1 MEQNPPVWMDGTTVP
16 GEDLRRLT
24 TALMSDGVAKAS
36 ALAVSEK
43 SGTPNMSVDV
53 AAGAAFVL
61 GTNQTYQ
68 GTYFVENRATV
79 NKTISA
85 AHPTNGRI
93 DLVVARVRENLY
105 DSGGVDAWD
114 IYVVTG
120 TPAGSPV
127 APAVPDNCLLL
138 ATVNVAAA
146 ASSILN
152 ANITSA
158 RTLARPWNSAWGT
171 IVHATDPNLRS
182 GFTTSVA
189 EVNAALRASLPGNF
203 PANRK
208 LRFTCHVN
216 VGINTGT
223 PGVLLTLRDLTAGAD
238 VGRFWQQNASVGSAI
253 SHTGSLII
261 TSVAGARTW
270 TPRVQ
275 AVIGGTLDVNGH
287 TDTSYMLLE
296 DIGPA

>member
-24 TALMSDGVAKAS
+24 TALMSDGVAEAS

-138 ATVNVAAA
+138 ATVDVAAA

-158 RTLARPWNSAWGT
+158 RTLARPWNSACCS
-171 IVHATDPNLRS
+171 ACL
-182 GFTTSVA
+182 
-189 EVNAALRASLPGNF
+189 ASWQLPGQ
-203 PANRK
+203 PQAPV
-208 LRFTCHVN
+208 HV
-216 VGINTGT
+216 
-223 PGVLLTLRDLTAGAD
+223 PHQRRDQHRYAGRVAD
-238 VGRFWQQNASVGSAI
+238 AA
-253 SHTGSLII
+253 
-261 TSVAGARTW
+261 
-270 TPRVQ
+270 
-275 AVIGGTLDVNGH
+275 
-287 TDTSYMLLE
+287 
-296 DIGPA
+296 

>member
-24 TALMSDGVAKAS
+24 TALMSDGVAEAS

-127 APAVPDNCLLL
+127 APAVPDNCLAL
-138 ATVNVAAA
+138 AEVSVPAADTA
-146 ASSILN
+146 IGN
-152 ANITSA
+152 AQITDRRS
-158 RTLARPWNSAWGT
+158 LARPWN
-171 IVHATDPNLRS
+171 
-182 GFTTSVA
+182 
-189 EVNAALRASLPGNF
+189 AALGEVAYAAATASSAGYTSESDISGVSVTWDAVDGRLYEVLVRVPLADSVSAGTLATMITDSSNTRYGQGNHSIAAGGS
-203 PANRK
+203 ANFTVTARVVGAGASVTRK
-208 LRFTCHVN
+208 ARF
-216 VGINTGT
+216 ISTGGSCT
-223 PGVLLTLRDLTAGAD
+223 LTATAN
-238 VGRFWQQNASVGSAI
+238 VPVYISV
-253 SHTGSLII
+253 
-261 TSVAGARTW
+261 R
-270 TPRVQ
+270 
-275 AVIGGTLDVNGH
+275 
-287 TDTSYMLLE
+287 

>member
-24 TALMSDGVAKAS
+24 TALMSDGVAEAS

-127 APAVPDNCLLL
+127 APAVPDNCLAL
-138 ATVNVAAA
+138 AEVSVPAADTA
-146 ASSILN
+146 IGN
-152 ANITSA
+152 AQITDRRS
-158 RTLARPWNSAWGT
+158 LARPWNAAWGE
-171 IVHATDPNLRS
+171 VAYAAATAASAGYTSESDIS
-182 GFTTSVA
+182 GVSVTWDAVDGRLYEVLVRVPVADSTSAGTLATMITDSSNTRYGQGNHSIAAGGSANFTVTARVVGAGASVTRKA
-189 EVNAALRASLPGNF
+189 RFISTGGSGTLTAT
-203 PANRK
+203 AN
-208 LRFTCHVN
+208 VP
-216 VGINTGT
+216 VYIS
-223 PGVLLTLRDLTAGAD
+223 VRDL
-238 VGRFWQQNASVGSAI
+238 
-253 SHTGSLII
+253 
-261 TSVAGARTW
+261 
-270 TPRVQ
+270 
-275 AVIGGTLDVNGH
+275 
-287 TDTSYMLLE
+287 
-296 DIGPA
+296 GPA